1 MFVPQCVGFI
11 APTDKPGVPEATKA
25 ARKAFQASGM
35 RVVTI
40 RSRKSFEEDAVGT
53 DLILTFGGDGTM
65 LGAASRAAMLGIP
78 MAGINLGRLGF
89 LTTVSLHEIDTLI
102 QSLASGACSIEGR
115 TMLETYPVGENG
127 EQRGQR
133 KLALNEI
140 TLTRNQTGKMIDL
153 DAEVDG
159 HLLNRYHADG
169 ILVATPTGSSAY
181 SLSAG
186 GPLIWPESSV
196 FCVTPICPHSLT
208 NRSVVLPDHSTIKL
222 CPRARRGR
230 ADSMQYSS
238 DGRDTQSIDVGEH
251 LVIRK
256 AKEKLLLVHMPGYN
270 FGQLLR
276 AKLRWQ
282 GAELPWDRS

>member
-1 MFVPQCVGFI
+1 MFVPQCVGLI
-11 APTDKPGVPEATKA
+11 APADKPGVPEAIKA
-25 ARKAFQASGM
+25 ARKAFQSRSI
-35 RVVTI
+35 RVISI
-40 RSRKSFEEDAVGT
+40 RSRKSFEEDAAGT
-53 DLILTFGGDGTM
+53 DLIITFGGDGTM
-65 LGAASRAAMLGIP
+65 LSAASKAAMLGIP
-78 MAGINLGRLGF
+78 MAGVNLGRLGF
-89 LTTVSLHEIDTLI
+89 LTTISVHEIDALV
-102 QSLASGACSIEGR
+102 QSVADGTCSVEAR

-127 EQRGQR
+127 EPRSQR

-140 TLTRNQTGKMIDL
+140 TLTRNQTGKMVDL

-159 HLLNRYHADG
+159 RLLNRYHADG

-208 NRSVVLPDHSTIKL
+208 NRSVVLPDQATIRL
-222 CPRARRGR
+222 RPRARRGR
-230 ADSMQYSS
+230 ADSMQYSA

-256 AKEKLLLVHMPGYN
+256 AEEKLLLVHMPGYN

-282 GAELPWDRS
+282 GAELPWDQA